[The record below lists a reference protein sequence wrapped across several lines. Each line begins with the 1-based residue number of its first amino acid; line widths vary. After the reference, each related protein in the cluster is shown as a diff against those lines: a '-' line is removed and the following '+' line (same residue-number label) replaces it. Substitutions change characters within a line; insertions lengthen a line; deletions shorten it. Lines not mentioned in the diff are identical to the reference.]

1 MTKHIPASEMRASQE
16 RRRVTLPLAPS
27 LEQRRLQLYAVFLL
41 LDALAIFGGLG
52 TASWLYLGEFF
63 ERDSLLHTQV
73 MIPLYWTIALSLQVY
88 SLAALRRINFARGR
102 AMVSLVGAEAVLLFV
117 GFATKSTDDFS
128 RVSAVLGLALS
139 LVLLVWLRSLVCPL
153 IRARCGEAATNTLL
167 IDDGG
172 VALRVAHAF
181 HIDAREHHLAPDLG
195 DPHMMDRLGL
205 YMLNMDR
212 VLVSCPPER
221 RAAWAL
227 VFKSANV
234 SGEIVDPDVRT
245 LGVIGARRERDYGA
259 LIVASGPLGLRARV
273 IKRALDVTLA
283 GGAVL
288 AFAPLLLV
296 VALLVKLEDGG
307 PVFFVQKRT
316 GRGNRFFPIFKFRSM
331 RVEKLDATG
340 NRSASKDDDR
350 ITRIGRF
357 IRRTSIDEL
366 PQLFNVLRG
375 EMSVVGPRPHAI
387 GSLAGDKLFWEVDH
401 RYWLRHSLKPGL
413 TGLAQVRGL
422 RGATDTENDLAH
434 RLQADLE
441 YLDGWTIWR
450 DLKIIVNTARVLIHD
465 RAF

>member
-1 MTKHIPASEMRASQE
+1 MRESQN
-16 RRRVTLPLAPS
+16 RKRVTLPLAPS
-27 LEQRRLQLYAVFLL
+27 LEQRRLQLYIAVLL
-41 LDALAIFGGLG
+41 ADGLAIIGGFGA
-52 TASWLYLGEFF
+52 ASWLYLGNFA
-63 ERDSLLHTQV
+63 DPASVLHSQV
-73 MIPLYWTIALSLQVY
+73 MLPIYWTIALSLQVY
-88 SLAALRRINFARGR
+88 TLTALRRPNFARGR
-102 AMVSLVGAEAVLLFV
+102 SALSLLGAESVLLFV
-117 GFATKSTDDFS
+117 GFATKSTEDFS
-128 RVSAVLGLALS
+128 RVSAMLGLAFS
-139 LVLLVWLRSLVCPL
+139 LALLLWVRALIRPL
-153 IRARCGEAATNTLL
+153 IRARCGEVAVNTLV

-172 VALRVAHAF
+172 ASLRVAHAF

-212 VLVSCPPER
+212 VLVSCPPDR
-221 RAAWAL
+221 RTAWAL

-234 SGEIVDPDVRT
+234 SGEIVDPEVRK
-245 LGVIGARRERDYGA
+245 LGVIGARRDRDYGS
-259 LIVASGPLGLRARV
+259 LIVSSGPLGLRARAV
-273 IKRALDVTLA
+273 KRALDTTLA

-288 AFAPLLLV
+288 VLSPILLL
-296 VALLVKLEDGG
+296 VALLVKLEDRG

-316 GRGNRFFPIFKFRSM
+316 GRGNRFFPILKFRSM
-331 RVEKLDATG
+331 RVEKLDASG

-350 ITRIGRF
+350 ITRIGRL

-366 PQLFNVLRG
+366 PQLLNVLRG
-375 EMSVVGPRPHAI
+375 EMSIVGPRPHAI

-413 TGLAQVRGL
+413 TGLAQVRGF
-422 RGATDTENDLAH
+422 RGATDTETDLAD

-450 DLKIIVNTARVLIHD
+450 DLKIIVNTVRVLVHD

>member
-1 MTKHIPASEMRASQE
+1 MHISADEMRQSQG
-16 RRRVTLPLAPS
+16 RKRITLPLAPS
-27 LEQRRLQLYAVFLL
+27 LEQRRLQLYVALL
-41 LDALAIFGGLG
+41 VADGLAILGGFGA
-52 TASWLYLGEFF
+52 ASWLYLGNFA
-63 ERDSLLHTQV
+63 DPASLLHSQV
-73 MIPLYWTIALSLQVY
+73 MLPIYWTIALSLQVY
-88 SLAALRRINFARGR
+88 TLQALRRPNFARGR
-102 AMVSLVGAEAVLLFV
+102 SALSLLGAESVLLFV
-117 GFATKSTDDFS
+117 GFATKSTEDFS
-128 RVSAVLGLALS
+128 RVSAMLGLVFSLAL
-139 LVLLVWLRSLVCPL
+139 LLWVRALLRPL
-153 IRARCGEAATNTLL
+153 IRARCGEVAVNTLL

-172 VALRVAHAF
+172 ASLRIPHAF

-212 VLVSCPPER
+212 VLVTCPPDR
-221 RAAWAL
+221 RASWAL

-234 SGEIVDPDVRT
+234 SGEIVDPEVRK
-245 LGVIGARRERDYGA
+245 LGVIGARRDRDYGA
-259 LIVASGPLGLRARV
+259 LIVASGPLGLRARAV
-273 IKRALDVTLA
+273 KRTLDMTLA

-288 AFAPLLLV
+288 ALAPLLLL
-296 VALLVKLEDGG
+296 VALLIKLEDRG
-307 PVFFVQKRT
+307 PIFFVQKRT

-331 RVEKLDATG
+331 RVEKLDASG

-375 EMSVVGPRPHAI
+375 EMSIVGPRPHAI

-413 TGLAQVRGL
+413 TGLAQVRGF
-422 RGATDTENDLAH
+422 RGATDTESDLAD

-450 DLKIIVNTARVLIHD
+450 DLKIIVNTVRVLVHD